1 MTESAQTPG
10 LDVFA
15 LTLLRDRLLPELLQD
30 DQSEI
35 IYWAGKTLAR
45 DVDLHGISAIEAF
58 FQETGFGTLTLTTQK
73 PTMQKWRL
81 DGPIVQ
87 ARFSENPEASFALE
101 AGFIAQQTQQQIGF
115 GAEAQWE
122 ASKQAVTLTVMTEA
136 PATLSE

>member
-58 FQETGFGTLTLTTQK
+58 FQEAGFGTLTLTTQK

-81 DGPIVQ
+81 DGPIVE
-87 ARFSENPEASFALE
+87 ARFSENPELVLHWKLGLSPNKHNNKLDLVPRHN
-101 AGFIAQQTQQQIGF
+101 GKHQ
-115 GAEAQWE
+115 
-122 ASKQAVTLTVMTEA
+122 SKL
-136 PATLSE
+136 LR